1 MRDSTV
7 CSWSSEAQPHALTS
21 RFKHLNAMHPARN
34 HKVGASLVIAAVLS
48 LGLGHREA
56 QAASPTCGEL
66 AAAQGPYDYRTE
78 SPSVKFIEGNH
89 FRPEVEA
96 LIRGVSGPVGADIDF
111 VLRYIPNHHRA
122 LLAMTRLAERRQWQQ
137 PQGATYTVDCYYDRA
152 LRFRHDDVI
161 ARLLF
166 TAYLIKRDR
175 RDEALAQ
182 LARAT
187 VDAGDNGFTHFNI
200 GLQYLDLRM
209 FDNAADAARRALA
222 LGFTRQELV
231 DRLRAAGQ
239 WRESP
244 LPAQANAPSDGASAP
259 R

>member
-1 MRDSTV
+1 MTMYS
-7 CSWSSEAQPHALTS
+7 
-21 RFKHLNAMHPARN
+21 ARSQQF
-34 HKVGASLVIAAVLS
+34 VASLVCAAGLFF
-48 LGLGHREA
+48 LGAGQNEA
-56 QAASPTCGEL
+56 RAADQACGNL

-78 SPSVKFIEGNH
+78 SHWVKFIEGNH

-96 LIRGVSGPVGADIDF
+96 LIRGVSGPVGAEIDF
-111 VLRYIPNHHRA
+111 VLRHIPNHHRA
-122 LLAMTRLAERRQWQQ
+122 LLAMTRLSERQQWQR
-137 PQGATYTVDCYYDRA
+137 PQGAKYSVDCYYERA

-182 LARAT
+182 LERAT
-187 VDAGDNGFTHFNI
+187 IDAGDNGFTHFNI
-200 GLQYLDLRM
+200 GLQYVDLRV
-209 FDNAADAARRALA
+209 FDKAADAARRALG
-222 LGFTRQELV
+222 LGFTRPELI

-244 LPAQANAPSDGASAP
+244 VPDQANAISDGASAP